1 MDFYELMS
9 LAETIQRLASVF
21 MSMSWVVIF
30 LAALGIYLFTG
41 YTYMCIGKKAGI
53 EGDWKPFIPIAR
65 QLYMMEITERPWW
78 NIFLFGESATIIGVI
93 TALVSWIVLGLTKNL
108 VAVTVILCG
117 YAIAVM
123 VFTFLYYRDF
133 FGKFRF
139 NPNTAWL
146 TVIPGMGII
155 ATVFKMMIAFS
166 DVIVTN
172 DGYIEDREG
181 GVIPREPA
189 VLRGLAGEYTGFTFD
204 VSDGSEIVMGRDASV
219 CQIVFNQFQS
229 KVSRLHCKI
238 HYDAKTDNYYVTNY
252 SATSGT
258 FTENGTRFEEG
269 TAKLVARGTIIY
281 LGDKANSFRL
291 E

>member
-1 MDFYELMS
+1 MIRCLECMEEYEEGLRQCPYCGAGQVWMQEEKNYLS
-9 LAETIQRLASVF
+9 PGIKLQNRYIAGTVQAKRETDIIYIGWDTIFERKVLIQEFFPDYCVSRSD
-21 MSMSWVVIF
+21 
-30 LAALGIYLFTG
+30 GKG
-41 YTYMCIGKKAGI
+41 EMCI
-53 EGDWKPFIPIAR
+53 
-65 QLYMMEITERPWW
+65 
-78 NIFLFGESATIIGVI
+78 
-93 TALVSWIVLGLTKNL
+93 
-108 VAVTVILCG
+108 
-117 YAIAVM
+117 
-123 VFTFLYYRDF
+123 RD
-133 FGKFRF
+133 R
-139 NPNTAWL
+139 
-146 TVIPGMGII
+146 
-155 ATVFKMMIAFS
+155 
-166 DVIVTN
+166 
-172 DGYIEDREG
+172 
-181 GVIPREPA
+181 
-189 VLRGLAGEYTGFTFD
+189 LAGEYTGFTFD